1 MNINRETMVLTVSAR
16 KEKGTIS
23 ASAKYSR
30 DSELISSSTC
40 KQAANIKRKKREMSN
55 YINIE

>member
-1 MNINRETMVLTVSAR
+1 MVLTVSAR